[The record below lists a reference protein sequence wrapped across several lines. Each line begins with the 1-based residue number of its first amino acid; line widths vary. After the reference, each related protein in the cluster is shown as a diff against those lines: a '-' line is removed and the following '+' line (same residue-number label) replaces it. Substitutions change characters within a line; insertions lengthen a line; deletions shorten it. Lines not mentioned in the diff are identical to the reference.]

1 MGNMCVRGSISNTWW
16 LKHQPSCDR
25 GGDEEWSHTKARDLE
40 TEYMSFAVPY
50 TDLFGD
56 PVQIT

>member
-1 MGNMCVRGSISNTWW
+1 MCERLC
-16 LKHQPSCDR
+16 LKHLVALAAALCDP
-25 GGDEEWSHTKARDLE
+25 GGDEEWSHTKAPDLE
-40 TEYMSFAVPY
+40 AAYTSSAEPY

>member
-1 MGNMCVRGSISNTWW
+1 MGNVCVRGSVSSTWW
-16 LKHQPSCDR
+16 LQQQPSCDP
-25 GGDEEWSHTKARDLE
+25 GGDEEWSHTKAPDLE
-40 TEYMSFAVPY
+40 AAYTSSAVPY